1 MKTTGFLAIVLAL
14 SACNDPYSSAIDRVP
29 GGWRIHGTLVYQ
41 DSHVAIPDT
50 EIEVVRV
57 QRKCRFCEMG
67 SVVFVTTKTD
77 SNGRFEISSEVPGSY
92 SIAAWSKKNS
102 MCVAQKNLYF
112 LSGQDLAI
120 DLKMPETNC
129 YMKM

>member
-1 MKTTGFLAIVLAL
+1 
-14 SACNDPYSSAIDRVP
+14 
-29 GGWRIHGTLVYQ
+29 
-41 DSHVAIPDT
+41 
-50 EIEVVRV
+50 
-57 QRKCRFCEMG
+57 MG

>member
-1 MKTTGFLAIVLAL
+1 MKTICFLVMALAL
-14 SACNDPYSSAIDRVP
+14 SACSDPYSSTINRVSS
-29 GGWRIHGTLVYQ
+29 GWRISGTLTYQ
-41 DSHVAIPDT
+41 DSHTAIPDA

-92 SIAAWSKKNS
+92 SIAASSKKNAI
-102 MCVAQKNLYF
+102 CVAQKNLDL
-112 LSGQDLAI
+112 LSSQDLTV
-120 DLKMPETNC
+120 DLKMPESNC